1 MKKLISL
8 LLALVLLLSFAAC
21 GIQIPMLEN
30 KVLSSL
36 GEYEKREYFTSG
48 GFQDFTDYAKYY
60 YAEVD
65 MTKNAYFTKVQK
77 SDISKIHTH
86 LDDFE
91 NWLETIKK
99 SNAGSEVVVNYDFDR
114 SIIDK
119 EDYIYIESEGHTWSD
134 GHTSFTK
141 YNVYFFDSQT
151 QTLYYFHNNI

>member
-1 MKKLISL
+1 MKKLIFL
-8 LLALVLLLSFAAC
+8 LLASVLLLSFAAC

-65 MTKNAYFTKVQK
+65 MTGNAYFRNIQE
-77 SDISKIHTH
+77 SDITGIHAH

-99 SNAGSEVVVNYDFDR
+99 SNAVSEVVVNYDFDR